1 MALSSEIYF
10 KVFNSIA
17 YQVLGLENPEMFE
30 LKLNEEELRES
41 KVLESEFY
49 ALIPRARKIIEEKS
63 DFFRKNES
71 DIDIKLSKVKRLL
84 EELREQDRIERLINH
99 KMEFLN
105 PNISDVQRMNMLKDL
120 SQLDKDKLIQL
131 EASLMAKETGDFNFD
146 PDGFYDQ
153 DKKFLSSFS
162 EEEILE
168 FIKFQQSLSQVDQK
182 RKVR

>member
-17 YQVLGLENPEMFE
+17 YQVLGLESPEMFE
-30 LKLNEEELRES
+30 SKLNEEELRES
-41 KVLESEFY
+41 KELVIEFSS
-49 ALIPRARKIIEEKS
+49 LIPRAKKIIEEKS
-63 DFFRKNES
+63 DFFRQNEL
-71 DIDIKLSKVKRLL
+71 DLDIKLLKVKRLL
-84 EELREQDRIERLINH
+84 DDLREQDRIEKLINH

-105 PNISDVQRMNMLKDL
+105 PNITDEQRLNMLKNL

-131 EASLMAKETGDFNFD
+131 EASLMAQETGEFNFD
-146 PDGFYDQ
+146 PDGFYDG

-162 EEEILE
+162 EGEILE
-168 FIKFQQSLSQVDQK
+168 FIKFQQSLSQVDEN